1 MKVFNWIFGI
11 LFVVFAALQFNDP
24 DPYVWIPIYLFGAIT
39 CFLAARQSFHPK
51 LYLLGIAIYLGYAG
65 YLFFAKDGMLD
76 WLREHNAENIS
87 STMKATKPW
96 IEATREFFGLMILI
110 AVLVVNYVAG
120 RRKNTSNN
128 FLTTEHTGKTQRT
141 QRSRQI

>member
-11 LFVVFAALQFNDP
+11 LFVGFAVLQFNDP

-39 CFLAARQSFHPK
+39 CFLAARQKFFPK

-65 YLFFAKDGMLD
+65 YLFFANNGMLD
-76 WLREHNAENIS
+76 WIRDHNAENIS
-87 STMKATKPW
+87 NTMKATKPW

-110 AVLVVNYVAG
+110 AVLFVNYVAY
-120 RRKNTSNN
+120 RRSKS
-128 FLTTEHTGKTQRT
+128 FQ
-141 QRSRQI
+141 